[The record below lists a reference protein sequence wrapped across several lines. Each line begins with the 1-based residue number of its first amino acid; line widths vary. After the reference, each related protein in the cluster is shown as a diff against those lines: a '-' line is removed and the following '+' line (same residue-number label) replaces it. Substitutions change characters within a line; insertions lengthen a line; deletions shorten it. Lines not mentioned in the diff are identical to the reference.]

1 MPNGRFRMTT
11 WCRWSVPSASSL
23 PGARRPVPGFRVL
36 VLFLLVPLI
45 GGCGDRSRTMSP
57 QETLAYKRELLVSN
71 PNQLSQVQI
80 ERLGRHPARTK
91 AELDKV
97 YARLRQEFDAQ
108 KAADRARYDK
118 MRKEEEE
125 AKKKAEAEKKAS

>member
-1 MPNGRFRMTT
+1 MPSGRFRMTT
-11 WCRWSVPSASSL
+11 WCWWSVPSASPL

-36 VLFLLVPLI
+36 VLFGLVPLI

-57 QETLAYKRELLVSN
+57 QEALAYKRELVVSS

-91 AELDKV
+91 VELDKV
-97 YARLRQEFDAQ
+97 YARLRQEFEAQ
-108 KAADRARYDK
+108 KAADRARYEK
-118 MRKEEEE
+118 LRKEEEE
-125 AKKKAEAEKKAS
+125 AKKKAAAEKAS